1 MKLST
6 AELDPVLHNWLY
18 GCEVKIHLYM
28 YTCSLNCE
36 QCEGRIQFQ

>member
-18 GCEVKIHLYM
+18 DCEVKIHLYM
-28 YTCSLNCE
+28 YICSLNCE